1 MTVLVFGSAKGSP
14 GVTTTVLALAA
25 RWPEHRE
32 PFLVEA
38 DPAGGDIVARL
49 ASLEGDTGGLR
60 DTPSMVQLAAASR
73 RGINS
78 TSLIEHSQRLPGL
91 GEVRALLSPASAF
104 ASTTAL
110 TELVNADLAGHLA
123 ALSGHDV
130 LVDAG
135 TIFPASPMVPVL
147 RSIRWLNVIAR
158 PTLESILHTR
168 ELVAALGAMGVRCT
182 VVVVGD
188 RPYAPIDVA
197 EATGAHLLGSLP
209 ADPIGAAALAGE
221 ARNSKILGRSR
232 LIRSAGAIASSLAG
246 TPASRGTAQPIGA
259 LQ

>member
-32 PFLVEA
+32 PFVVEA
-38 DPAGGDIVARL
+38 DPNGGDMVARL

-60 DTPSMVQLAAASR
+60 DTPSTVQLAAASR
-73 RGINS
+73 RGLNS
-78 TSLIEHSQRLPGL
+78 TSLLEHSQRLPGL

-110 TELVNADLAGHLA
+110 VELVNADLAGHLA
-123 ALSGHDV
+123 GLSSHDV

-135 TIFPASPMVPVL
+135 TIHPASPALTVL
-147 RSIRWLNVIAR
+147 RSVRWLNVVAR

-168 ELVAALGAMGVRCT
+168 ELVTAVGAMGVRCS
-182 VVVVGD
+182 VVVIGD
-188 RPYAPIDVA
+188 RPYSPIDVA
-197 EATGAHLLGSLP
+197 EATGTHLLGSLP
-209 ADPIGAAALAGE
+209 SDPIGAAALAGE
-221 ARNSKILGRSR
+221 ARSPKILGRSR
-232 LIRSAGAIASSLAG
+232 LIRSAAVIASSLAG
-246 TPASRGTAQPIGA
+246 TPASHEAAQSTGA
-259 LQ
+259 LR